1 MLQNYEAEVRA
12 REGRKAL
19 HKDLEGVFGVLRR
32 ADSSASSSAAPA
44 ALARAPSRV
53 SKPKLAKAPSRVSK
67 PKLTKAPPRV
77 PKPKLTKAPPRVSK
91 PTKAAPASKAGKT
104 TAAAATAAKKLVA
117 RAAAAKS
124 STGSKPTGKRL
135 SSSKVKKGA
144 VTTTTT
150 SGTPRRKLIREKV
163 PDTNFRF
170 NRLRWSPWKLA
181 ALPTAG
187 AEAEVTSGQWRRF
200 LRGAARARVGAVLSE
215 GGEGGAGAR
224 GRGKGQG
231 SAVMCEAAV
240 QTRPGA
246 RRHVV
251 WCRVLPAS
259 SANRLSLS
267 RLLASPGVRAQLHR
281 VMRSGCRVWVRRA
294 KVSRGQNEGEVK
306 QQVKDVYDYAW
317 CPSNGCHREVWV
329 PTGMATHRMQIA
341 GAMA

>member
-53 SKPKLAKAPSRVSK
+53 SKLTKAPSRVPKLTKAPSRVSK
-67 PKLTKAPPRV
+67 LTKAASV
-77 PKPKLTKAPPRVSK
+77 
-91 PTKAAPASKAGKT
+91 SKAGKT

-117 RAAAAKS
+117 RASAAKS
-124 STGSKPTGKRL
+124 STGSKPKGKRL
-135 SSSKVKKGA
+135 SSSTVKKAA
-144 VTTTTT
+144 VTTT
-150 SGTPRRKLIREKV
+150 GTPRRKLIREKV

-294 KVSRGQNEGEVK
+294 KVGRGQNEGEVK